1 MILIVLGVLM
11 ASYFSNNIE
20 KVSITPVERSI
31 SKENSISRGANIFS
45 SLKLII
51 ITIVTPVAMFFIGF
65 EDELYNTFHPVGRG
79 KVIALAGSINLNYL
93 KEGNKMKTKIETI
106 KNEINTYFDKTSENE
121 LTIWIEYTWDQI
133 YGYVFTKDSN
143 MVKELSKDYWHLADE
158 KIDLQ
163 LEKLIRYDYDY
174 LLEEL
179 FIRSDGFIRM
189 E

>member
-1 MILIVLGVLM
+1 
-11 ASYFSNNIE
+11 
-20 KVSITPVERSI
+20 
-31 SKENSISRGANIFS
+31 
-45 SLKLII
+45 
-51 ITIVTPVAMFFIGF
+51 
-65 EDELYNTFHPVGRG
+65 
-79 KVIALAGSINLNYL
+79 
-93 KEGNKMKTKIETI
+93 MKTKIETI
-106 KNEINTYFDKTSENE
+106 KNEINTYFDKTGENE